1 MNTTTTIEI
10 GTTKT
15 GTKVHRLYQNRPS
28 CAIDGGWNTGRANIT
43 SSMTVEFSE
52 IATTIE
58 DMDVCKKCIREI
70 NSIVSKYKNNA

>member
-43 SSMTVEFSE
+43 SSMTVAIND

-58 DMDVCKKCIREI
+58 DMDVCKK
-70 NSIVSKYKNNA
+70 